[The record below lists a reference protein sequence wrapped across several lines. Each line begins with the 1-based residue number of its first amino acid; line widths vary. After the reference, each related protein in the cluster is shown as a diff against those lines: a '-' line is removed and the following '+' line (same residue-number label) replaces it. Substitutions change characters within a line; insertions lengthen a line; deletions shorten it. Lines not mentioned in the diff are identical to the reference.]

1 MLKYIIILA
10 LIIWFVCYKD
20 SIKFDVYTK
29 SIDKRKE
36 NTTNQCHKHRRWD

>member
-20 SIKFDVYTK
+20 SVKLNFDIKMNEDA
-29 SIDKRKE
+29 KE
-36 NTTNQCHKHRRWD
+36 IPASQRHKHRRWD